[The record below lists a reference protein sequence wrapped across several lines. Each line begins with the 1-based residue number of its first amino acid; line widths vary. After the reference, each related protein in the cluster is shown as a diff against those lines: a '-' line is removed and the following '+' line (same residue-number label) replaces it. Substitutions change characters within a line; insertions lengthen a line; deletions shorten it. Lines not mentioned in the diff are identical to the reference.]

1 VSAPFVF
8 HDGSVARAAYSTGMG
23 RVLVVVGALLLN
35 GCAGSVEGEV
45 AGLRL
50 RVADSIFW
58 YALDTAGRVNG
69 VFVTLADR
77 PRLCEEL
84 KSNRE
89 QAQKTSLSFTLFTL
103 TNSEVLPPQ
112 PGDYTVSDVPE
123 TPGNFAYALFSRSD
137 AACQPTL
144 SEPSGFGRSGLVKL
158 DRIRGE
164 KGGNAVGTFDV
175 TFGTGDRVTGNFNA
189 EFCDIAVA
197 PARPSCE

>member
-1 VSAPFVF
+1 MRRLLVAVAAVVSA
-8 HDGSVARAAYSTGMG
+8 
-23 RVLVVVGALLLN
+23 
-35 GCAGSVEGEV
+35 GCAGSVNGEV

-50 RVADSIFW
+50 SVADSIFW
-58 YALDTAGRVNG
+58 YALDTSGRVNG
-69 VFVTLADR
+69 VFLTLADR

-84 KSNRE
+84 KANRE
-89 QAQKTSLSFTLFTL
+89 KAQKTSLSFTLFTL
-103 TNSEVLPPQ
+103 TQSEVLPPQ

-158 DRIRGE
+158 ERIRGE
-164 KGGNAVGTFDV
+164 KGGNAAGTFDV